1 MSNRAY
7 RSEPTSQPQLWIY
20 LLPVVGVVPAIWTL
34 YRRRQLKDNVTADSN
49 LLELRQ
55 RQKVS
60 RLSVNLALIWLSCYC
75 LLFLGAASV
84 SGIESFRL
92 LYTNALITTGYFLAC
107 TFLMLR
113 GKKK

>member
-7 RSEPTSQPQLWIY
+7 GSEPRQLQLWIY

-34 YRRRQLKDNVTADSN
+34 YRATQLKNVTVDSD

-60 RLSVNLALIWLSCYC
+60 RFSINLALVWLSCYC
-75 LLFLGAASV
+75 LLSFGAASV

-92 LYTNALITTGYFLAC
+92 LYSNALITTGYFLAC
-107 TFLMLR
+107 TFLMFR
-113 GKKK
+113 EKKK

>member
-1 MSNRAY
+1 MNDRAY
-7 RSEPTSQPQLWIY
+7 YSESRQLLLWIY

-34 YRRRQLKDNVTADSN
+34 YRSTPKNSVTVHSD
-49 LLELRQ
+49 LVELRQ

-75 LLFLGAASV
+75 LFSFGAARV

-113 GKKK
+113 KK

>member
-1 MSNRAY
+1 MNNRADHY
-7 RSEPTSQPQLWIY
+7 NLTRLQLWIY

-34 YRRRQLKDNVTADSN
+34 YRSTLKENVTVHTD
-49 LLELRQ
+49 LVELRQ

-60 RLSVNLALIWLSCYC
+60 RLSINLALVWLSCYC
-75 LLFLGAASV
+75 LLSLGAAGV

-113 GKKK
+113 TKK